1 MSETQI
7 KTELNNPQIKIE
19 SNSEKYLLP
28 EKSIEKISQKT
39 LVLDLDET
47 LLHCQFMPFN
57 STKNQISL
65 ECILDKINRTIY
77 VKLRPGV
84 KEFIKKMVKLYEIV
98 IFTAS
103 TEEYANQL
111 INLIFEEKKNL
122 IHKLYREHCTLK
134 DAIYIKDLNK
144 LGRDLSDIIII
155 DNSPN
160 SYSYHKE
167 NGIPIK
173 TWFDDDSD
181 RELFNLIQIL
191 EFLSW
196 VDDVRF
202 FIPKFVINN
211 EISYLASND
220 IIRKY
225 KNKNGKN
232 SNLSAIN
239 IRPYFNDS
247 LVNNIINNNKSN
259 IEEKKE
265 ETKGNDSD
273 KKEKELIDISENL
286 FDDCILNENINKTD
300 FDINLMNDESLLKSE
315 KKDKNNNKNNDIN
328 KKNKE
333 ISNIKD
339 NKENKREVSKN
350 KSNKEKSIN
359 KKPKN
364 NLSKIDINN
373 NKAKSR
379 SKANTLY
386 KKSQKSKIIHN
397 KSSSY
402 SNVNT
407 ISNFKLTMQNDSKS
421 NIKNK
426 NSNLS
431 KTRNDDN
438 NLSLKNIK
446 SKTVK
451 RAKKINLVKKFYH
464 PRNIITEFK
473 PLKTLNNDS
482 KTEIKNQS
490 KLITNTPK
498 KVKQSDKNKI
508 KNRILKQ
515 IKENKENKEN
525 KKEKI
530 EQKKEEKPKIK
541 NLNEQQNLV
550 NMNSYSYFPTLNK
563 KELIKQRKKT
573 PFRMKK
579 KKGIKDNKK
588 EQDKNKDNIN
598 STDKEKVNNI
608 INYKNKIINTELA
621 SKKESDKSLL
631 EKNNLQTLNKTIN
644 NTKINHKTSKSFK
657 IKNINRL
664 PWGYGGYTIKL
675 SDIDNVFNYN
685 VESREIRIA
694 KLDIFS
700 YKRAKSFKLKK
711 NDKEKIRTN
720 KEPKDN
726 NKNNKIKRGKSTPCS
741 TNISINKKHEEK

>member
-1 MSETQI
+1 M
-7 KTELNNPQIKIE
+7 
-19 SNSEKYLLP
+19 
-28 EKSIEKISQKT
+28 
-39 LVLDLDET
+39 
-47 LLHCQFMPFN
+47 
-57 STKNQISL
+57 
-65 ECILDKINRTIY
+65 
-77 VKLRPGV
+77 
-84 KEFIKKMVKLYEIV
+84 
-98 IFTAS
+98 
-103 TEEYANQL
+103 
-111 INLIFEEKKNL
+111 
-122 IHKLYREHCTLK
+122 
-134 DAIYIKDLNK
+134 
-144 LGRDLSDIIII
+144 
-155 DNSPN
+155 
-160 SYSYHKE
+160 
-167 NGIPIK
+167 
-173 TWFDDDSD
+173 
-181 RELFNLIQIL
+181 
-191 EFLSW
+191 
-196 VDDVRF
+196 
-202 FIPKFVINN
+202 
-211 EISYLASND
+211 
-220 IIRKY
+220 
-225 KNKNGKN
+225 
-232 SNLSAIN
+232 
-239 IRPYFNDS
+239 
-247 LVNNIINNNKSN
+247 
-259 IEEKKE
+259 
-265 ETKGNDSD
+265 
-273 KKEKELIDISENL
+273 
-286 FDDCILNENINKTD
+286 NENINKTD

-339 NKENKREVSKN
+339 NKENKLEVSKN
-350 KSNKEKSIN
+350 KSKKEKSIN

-402 SNVNT
+402 SNINT

-530 EQKKEEKPKIK
+530 EQIKEEKPKIK
-541 NLNEQQNLV
+541 NINEQQNLV

-598 STDKEKVNNI
+598 NTDKEKVNNI

-621 SKKESDKSLL
+621 SNKESDKSLL